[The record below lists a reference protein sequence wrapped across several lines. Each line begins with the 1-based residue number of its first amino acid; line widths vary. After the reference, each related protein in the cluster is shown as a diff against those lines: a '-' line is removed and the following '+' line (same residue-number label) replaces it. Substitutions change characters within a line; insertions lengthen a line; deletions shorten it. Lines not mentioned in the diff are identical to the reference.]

1 MYQVHKMNW
10 RQLISSSKSKWSSP
24 ISDLILL
31 AEFSYVSE
39 SAEAAL
45 KMKDPASV
53 SEREASE
60 DRDIIGRN
68 NNIDNN
74 NLNTPQL

>member
-1 MYQVHKMNW
+1 M
-10 RQLISSSKSKWSSP
+10 
-24 ISDLILL
+24 
-31 AEFSYVSE
+31 SE